1 MDATEIDLFAMET
14 RARKTLAGLVAEI
27 NEQISGEQQKRA
39 EIQIYNQGLCKRIL
53 KLEEFIGAVNNKP
66 KEIVDLEN
74 KMSDMRA
81 AGVYHQTLVD
91 GRLDMFEQAR

>member
-1 MDATEIDLFAMET
+1 MMGASEIDLFAMET

-39 EIQIYNQGLCKRIL
+39 EIQLFNKGLCKRIL

-66 KEIVDLEN
+66 KEIVELD
-74 KMSDMRA
+74 
-81 AGVYHQTLVD
+81 D
-91 GRLDMFEQAR
+91 GGPSGSNPKLRDT